1 MRKILK
7 KIFEILG
14 YNISKIKKDK
24 YPIDIPNETIKIYE
38 EVEPYTA
45 TSLERVNALL
55 QSVVYITENNID
67 GEIVECGVWKGGSC
81 MAVALKLMELE
92 QKTREIWLY
101 DTFEGMTEPTNHDI
115 EIETGKKGKELL
127 DGIDKNTDK
136 YNMWAYAPQEVVI
149 NNMKKTGYPTDNI
162 KYIAGNVEKTLKERK
177 PKKIALLRLDTDWY
191 ESTKVELEEL
201 YPHVVNGG
209 IIIIDDYGHFEGAK
223 RAVDEYFEKEDN
235 KPLLNR
241 IDYTGRLIVKK

>member
-24 YPIDIPNETIKIYE
+24 YPIDIPSETIRIYE

-81 MAVALKLMELE
+81 MAVAIKLMELE

-136 YNMWAYAPQEVVI
+136 YNMWAYAPKEVVI
-149 NNMKKTGYPTDNI
+149 NNMKKTRYPTDNI
-162 KYIAGNVEKTLKERK
+162 KYITGNVEKTLKERK

-191 ESTKVELEEL
+191 ESTKAELEEL

>member
-81 MAVALKLMELE
+81 MAVAIKLMELE

-136 YNMWAYAPQEVVI
+136 YNMWAYAPKEVVI
-149 NNMKKTGYPTDNI
+149 NNMKKTRYPTDNI
-162 KYIAGNVEKTLKERK
+162 KYITGNVEKTLKERK

-191 ESTKVELEEL
+191 ESTKAELEEL

>member
-14 YNISKIKKDK
+14 YKISKIKKDK

-38 EVEPYTA
+38 EIEPYTA

-81 MAVALKLMELE
+81 MAVAIKLMELE

-136 YNMWAYAPQEVVI
+136 YNMWAYAPQEVII

-191 ESTKVELEEL
+191 ESTKAELEEL
-201 YPHVVNGG
+201 DPHVENGG

>member
-14 YNISKIKKDK
+14 YKISKIKKDK

-81 MAVALKLMELE
+81 MAIAIKLMELE

-136 YNMWAYAPQEVVI
+136 YNMWAYAPKEVVI
-149 NNMKKTGYPTDNI
+149 NNMKKTRYPTDNI
-162 KYIAGNVEKTLKERK
+162 KYITGNVEKTLKERK

-191 ESTKVELEEL
+191 ESTKAELEEL

>member
-1 MRKILK
+1 MRKTLK

-81 MAVALKLMELE
+81 MAVAMKLMELE

-136 YNMWAYAPQEVVI
+136 YNMWAYAPKEVVI
-149 NNMKKTGYPTDNI
+149 NNMKKTRYPTDNI
-162 KYIAGNVEKTLKERK
+162 KYITGNVEKTLKERK

-191 ESTKVELEEL
+191 ESTKAELEEL

>member
-81 MAVALKLMELE
+81 MAVAIKLMELE

-149 NNMKKTGYPTDNI
+149 NNMKKTGYPIDNI

-191 ESTKVELEEL
+191 ESTKAELEEL

>member
-81 MAVALKLMELE
+81 MAVAIKLMELE

-136 YNMWAYAPQEVVI
+136 YNMWAYAPKEIVI
-149 NNMKKTGYPTDNI
+149 NNMKKTRYPTDNI
-162 KYIAGNVEKTLKERK
+162 KYIVGNVEKTLKERK

-191 ESTKVELEEL
+191 ESTKAELEEL

>member
-24 YPIDIPNETIKIYE
+24 YPIDIPKETIRIYE

-81 MAVALKLMELE
+81 MAVALKLMELD

-101 DTFEGMTEPTNHDI
+101 DTFEGMTEPTSHDV

-127 DGIDKNTDK
+127 EGIDKNTDK
-136 YNMWAYAPQEVVI
+136 YNMWAYAPKDIVI
-149 NNMKKTGYPTDNI
+149 DNMKKTRYPIDNI
-162 KYIAGNVEKTLKERK
+162 KYITGKVEKTLKERK

-191 ESTKVELEEL
+191 ESTKAELEEL
-201 YPHVVNGG
+201 YPYVVNGG

-223 RAVDEYFEKEDN
+223 RAVDEYFKKEDD

-241 IDYTGRLIVKK
+241 IDYTGRLIIKK

>member
-81 MAVALKLMELE
+81 MAVAIKLMELE

-136 YNMWAYAPQEVVI
+136 YNMWAYAPKEIVI

-191 ESTKVELEEL
+191 ESTKAELEEL

>member
-81 MAVALKLMELE
+81 MAVAIKLMELE

-136 YNMWAYAPQEVVI
+136 YNMWAYAPKEVVI
-149 NNMKKTGYPTDNI
+149 NNMKKTCYPTDNI

-191 ESTKVELEEL
+191 ESTKAELEEL
-201 YPHVVNGG
+201 YPHVENGG

>member
-24 YPIDIPNETIKIYE
+24 YPIDISNETIRIYE

-81 MAVALKLMELE
+81 MAVAIKLMELE

-136 YNMWAYAPQEVVI
+136 YNMWAYAPKEIVI

-162 KYIAGNVEKTLKERK
+162 KYIVGKVEKTLKERK

-191 ESTKVELEEL
+191 ESTKAELEEL

-241 IDYTGRLIVKK
+241 IDYTGRLIIKK